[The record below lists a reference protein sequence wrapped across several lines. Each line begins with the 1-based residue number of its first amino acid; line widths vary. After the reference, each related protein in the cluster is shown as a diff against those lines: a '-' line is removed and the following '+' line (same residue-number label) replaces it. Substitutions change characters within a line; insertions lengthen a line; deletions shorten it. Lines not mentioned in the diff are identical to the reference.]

1 MEKLKRLI
9 GLAPSELSPE
19 DLRRKIHLR
28 QELVSGCLQEFRE
41 RMSGSR
47 GRAGSGTVEPKVKTS
62 SEGAALIELMAQL
75 KEAGMSIEDFRR
87 IARGG
92 KGK

>member
-1 MEKLKRLI
+1 MDKLVRLI

-47 GRAGSGTVEPKVKTS
+47 GRGSGEPKAS
-62 SEGAALIELMAQL
+62 SEAVALSELMAQL
-75 KEAGMSIEDFRR
+75 KEAGLSMEEFRR

-92 KGK
+92 KG